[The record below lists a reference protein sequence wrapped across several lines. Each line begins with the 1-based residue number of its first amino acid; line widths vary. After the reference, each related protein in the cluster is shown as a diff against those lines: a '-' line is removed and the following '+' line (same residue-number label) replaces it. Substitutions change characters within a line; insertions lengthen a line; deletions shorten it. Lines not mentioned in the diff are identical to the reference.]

1 MDIQYLLWLQGLRGA
16 TGGMFNE
23 FFNALSKFAVDIMP
37 FLPFVVF
44 WCADKKWG
52 YRFITSWGIGEVVNG
67 IIKLTVCAYRPWI
80 RSDLIEPAGDSKVAA
95 TGYSF
100 PSGHTMVA
108 TVTYGTTIAWQKDK
122 RRWLA
127 ILCGVLIALT
137 GFSRNFLGVHT
148 PQDVIVGFGESV
160 IIILAVGFVQKKT
173 DGNEKAIDILTLVGV
188 FAVVMTL
195 VYINVKPYPM
205 DYVDG
210 KLLVDPQAM
219 MNDTFKAC
227 GSFLGLLLGSY
238 LDRHYIKYEIPVS
251 AAELPMLT
259 CIGAAIMF
267 GWKEWFAPATIV
279 ALLGGH
285 WGNMTARFI
294 MVLFA
299 MSIWPVVITVIV
311 RNERSNSPSTLEV
324 SRHIKDND

>member
-1 MDIQYLLWLQGLRGA
+1 MDIQYLLWLQELRNA
-16 TGGMFNE
+16 TGGVFDE

-52 YRFITSWGIGEVVNG
+52 YRFITTWGIGEIVNG

-108 TVTYGTTIAWQKDK
+108 TATYGTTIAWQKDK

-127 ILCGVLIALT
+127 ILCGVIIALT

-148 PQDVIVGFGESV
+148 PQDVIVGLCETIV
-160 IIILAVGFVQKKT
+160 IILVVGFVQKKV
-173 DGNEKAIDILTLVGV
+173 DGNEKTIDILTLAGV
-188 FAVVMTL
+188 VIVVLTL
-195 VYINVKPYPM
+195 IYIMVKPYPM

-210 KLLVDPQAM
+210 KLLVDPQSM

-227 GSFLGLLLGSY
+227 GAFLGFLTGSY
-238 LDRHYIKYEIPVS
+238 IDRHYIKYEIPVGAS
-251 AAELPMLT
+251 SLPILT

-267 GWKEWFAPATIV
+267 GWKQWFAPATVV
-279 ALLGGH
+279 AAFGGH
-285 WGNMTARFI
+285 WGNMIARFI
-294 MVLFA
+294 MVFFA
-299 MSIWPVVITVIV
+299 ITIWPVVIKRTC
-311 RNERSNSPSTLEV
+311 L
-324 SRHIKDND
+324 